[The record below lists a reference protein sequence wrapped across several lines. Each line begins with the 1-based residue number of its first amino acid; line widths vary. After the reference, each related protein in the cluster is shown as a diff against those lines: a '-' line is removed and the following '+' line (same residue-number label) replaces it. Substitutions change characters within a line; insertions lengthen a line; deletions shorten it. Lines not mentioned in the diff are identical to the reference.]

1 MEFSFSSFFSSQESR
16 TSVDSVESV
25 ESHNINNGSFGEQ
38 SEQSQ
43 STRPVIVQLGD
54 PCPWCTV
61 GQIVSKRQTRNPS
74 VSFFACDMFNA
85 GQGCKFRQSK
95 PYRSRHS
102 SIFPRKTYISA
113 PVTSPSCMLFTNFK
127 L

>member
-1 MEFSFSSFFSSQESR
+1 MEFSFSSFFSSQESH

-54 PCPWCTV
+54 PCPWCTD

-85 GQGCKFRQSK
+85 GQGCNFRQSK

>member
-1 MEFSFSSFFSSQESR
+1 MDFSFSSFYSSQESR

-25 ESHNINNGSFGEQ
+25 ESHNINNGSFAEK

-43 STRPVIVQLGD
+43 STIPVIVQLGD
-54 PCPWCTV
+54 PCPRCTV

-95 PYRSRHS
+95 PYRSRS
-102 SIFPRKTYISA
+102 SLIFPRKTYIAA